1 MKPFSQKRFYQIKKF
16 YKKMTYKV
24 TFAKEIL
31 STSYY
36 HLSKIPLF
44 RDFLFDLASHG
55 LAVSTAVSCIYQEGT
70 LG

>member
-1 MKPFSQKRFYQIKKF
+1 
-16 YKKMTYKV
+16 MTYKV